1 MQNPSQGFTGP
12 RSYDEEMGPYTFGPF
27 AQELATCLPDGFTG
41 ELLELACGTGLVTR
55 ALRRRMAPGARLVAT
70 DLSPAMLAYA
80 RERLHGEAV
89 EWREADAMRLPF
101 DDGAFDALVCGFG
114 LMFLPDRQAALR
126 EWRRVLR
133 GHGQLLLTVWDR
145 IEDNPHALAFA
156 QLIES
161 LFPGDPEMKFRTPY
175 ELADAAAL
183 DRLLAEAGFE
193 KRRIETRRIPI
204 RDADPA
210 RMASGQIRGTPR
222 AALITA
228 RGMAIDDV
236 VARVTRALAEQ
247 GGDPYEGYCQALV
260 VQAESGAS

>member
-1 MQNPSQGFTGP
+1 MHHPAQGFTGP
-12 RSYDEEMGPYTFGPF
+12 RSYDEEIGPYTFGPF
-27 AQELATCLPDGFTG
+27 AHELAACLPEGFEG
-41 ELLELACGTGLVTR
+41 DVLEMACGTGLVTR

-80 RERLHGEAV
+80 REQLRDQAI
-89 EWREADAMRLPF
+89 EWREADALRLPF
-101 DDGAFDALVCGFG
+101 HDNAFDALVCGFG
-114 LMFLPDRQAALR
+114 LMFLPDRAAALR
-126 EWRRVLR
+126 EWRRLLR
-133 GHGQLLLTVWDR
+133 EGGRLMLTVWDR
-145 IEDNPHALAFA
+145 IEDNPHALAFV

-161 LFPGDPEMKFRTPY
+161 MVPGDPEMKFRTPY

-228 RGMAIDDV
+228 KGMAIDDV
-236 VARVTRALAEQ
+236 VARVARALAEQ
-247 GGDPYEGYCQALV
+247 GGDPYEGYCQALL
-260 VQAESGAS
+260 VQAEAGPP